1 MHHSALQKDEFMASC
16 VTYMPPILLM
26 QKSLTNNTAWQCRWR
41 HIITDAFLVILA
53 ACFTAFTVIKV
64 RSAQRDVGG
73 SFWKAV
79 EEHPQLANDGAIC
92 IAQWTGD
99 LCVLLLL
106 KEQDKPCRSC
116 FWLLLAGL
124 ALYVTF
130 AVRQCIALQP
140 QPYYDIYDSDEYAQ
154 ARFFLLDRMEPPL
167 PPLLVEGLPLPPPML
182 ATPTPAPLSSPSE
195 TSRKLQSLADGCWS
209 ALPAAE
215 QPDPGLDRLWPHV
228 PRSHAESFG
237 DADPIG
243 HARHLMVT
251 NTTAMATD
259 GGGPDRWKLPR
270 NTTGDVHVYSQDG
283 FGLSRGDTICSLW
296 QHRTPPL
303 NWLASGFRISAIPS
317 ICQGH

>member
-1 MHHSALQKDEFMASC
+1 MASC
-16 VTYMPPILLM
+16 KIHMPRILLRPPNFT
-26 QKSLTNNTAWQCRWR
+26 KDGAWHCRWR
-41 HIITDAFLVILA
+41 HIITDASLVILA

-64 RSAQRDVGG
+64 HSAQRDVGG

-79 EEHPQLANDGAIC
+79 KEHPQLANDGAIC

-106 KEQDKPCRSC
+106 QEQNKSCCSC
-116 FWLLLAGL
+116 FWFLLAGL

-130 AVRQCIALQP
+130 AVRQCINLQP

-154 ARFFLLDRMEPPL
+154 ARFFLLDRIEPPQPPL
-167 PPLLVEGLPLPPPML
+167 PVEGLPLPPPML

-195 TSRKLQSLADGCWS
+195 TSRKLHAMADGCWS

-228 PRSHAESFG
+228 PRSHAENSG
-237 DADPIG
+237 HADPIG
-243 HARHLMVT
+243 HARHLMVIY
-251 NTTAMATD
+251 TTAMATE
-259 GGGPDRWKLPR
+259 GGGPDRWELPR
-270 NTTGDVHVYSQDG
+270 NTTGDVMYSRDG
-283 FGLSRGDTICSLW
+283 FELLRGDTTCLFW
-296 QHRTPPL
+296 QQRSPPL
-303 NWLASGFRISAIPS
+303 SWLASGFRISGIPS